1 MTKILKITL
10 AIVLSFGFFA
20 CEEVI
25 ELPLNN
31 ANQKIVVEA
40 FTSNIEGRSY
50 VKLTKT
56 SNVYTT
62 NNFETVSGANV
73 LITDSDGN
81 NFLFKEDSVE
91 KGLYIYPGYKVEP
104 NKTYDI
110 KIVAD
115 GQEITGTSTS
125 SNTPSISFLAAGPK
139 GALPEEL
146 QDGLGFFPDTTRLVF
161 YLFPDPAPIGDNYRI
176 IAYVNGEKDNTL
188 YYGNDVL
195 GSGIEVGGVL
205 FGTSVD
211 SGDVVHMELMT
222 IDKTNYDYYFSL
234 DNNTDT
240 GPFAAT
246 PSNPVSNLSDNAL
259 GYFGAYLMDTVST
272 IAF

>member
-1 MTKILKITL
+1 MTKIITAL
-10 AIVLSFGFFA
+10 ILSYTFLA

-62 NNFETVSGANV
+62 NDFETVSGATV
-73 LITDSDGN
+73 IITDSDGN
-81 NFLFKEDSVE
+81 NYLFKEDSIAEGV
-91 KGLYIYPGYKVEP
+91 YIYPGYKVEP
-104 NKTYDI
+104 NKTYYL
-110 KIVAD
+110 KVEAD
-115 GQEITGTSTS
+115 GQEITGTSSS
-125 SNTPSISFLAAGPK
+125 SNTPSISLVVAGPK

-146 QDGLGFFPDTTRLVF
+146 QEGLGFFPDTTRLIF

-176 IAYVNGEKDNTL
+176 IAYINGEKDNTL

-205 FGTSVD
+205 FGADVD
-211 SGDVVHMELMT
+211 SGDIVHMELMT
-222 IDKTNYDYYFSL
+222 MDKTNYDYYYSL

-246 PSNPVSNLSDNAL
+246 PSNPVTNISENAL
-259 GYFGAYLMDTVST
+259 GYFGAYLMDTTSSIV
-272 IAF
+272 F